1 MLQGTRNKT
10 GSSQPL
16 LSEGMVSS
24 KVGPLFNACGI
35 SQRSNLRCHLLFL
48 WVNTQTTG
56 VANPRLTLP

>member
-1 MLQGTRNKT
+1 
-10 GSSQPL
+10 L